1 MLYLLA
7 FIFPIAWGTI
17 LFVKFG
23 KQETWPKGP
32 YMLGI
37 ILTDIFAIA
46 SMVAGKP
53 ITLFTLSPKVS
64 FAFDMDVVG
73 KWFLAAVLLLY
84 TLTLVYAFVYLK
96 IEEHVPTFLAFYFIS
111 LGALIAVCS
120 SANLVTIYFA
130 FELTTLTTV
139 PLVLHEQSKEAVAA
153 GLKYLFYSIGG
164 ALLGLLGV
172 FFLYSYSQDPSAF
185 VPGGVLDAAK
195 ASGNQTILLVAFF
208 LAILGYGTKAGMYP
222 MHGWLPTA
230 HPIAPAPASAL
241 LSGIIAKSGV
251 LVIIRFVFYSVGAD
265 FLRGTWVQ
273 YAWIGIALLTIFMGS
288 MMAFGEKILKKRL
301 AYSTISQISY
311 VMLGMALLTQ
321 EGLQGGL
328 LQMMQHAASKAC
340 LFLCAGAFIYL
351 YKKRDVRELKGIGKT
366 SPMILWAFFF
376 AAMSLVGIPPM
387 GGFTSKWH
395 LAQAALNSGLGFLS
409 VLAPIVLLVSALLT
423 AGNLFPVVID
433 GFFPGHE
440 EGEGHGHGDRD
451 GKGGDNAHSDRDGKG
466 GDHAHAAA
474 GEQKKGPF
482 EKAPAMMWLPLIGLC
497 LISLV
502 IGLFGN
508 SLVAMF
514 GGIV

>member
-1 MLYLLA
+1 MLYLMS
-7 FIFPIAWGTI
+7 IVFPIVFGTGMYLKYRKGEAW
-17 LFVKFG
+17 
-23 KQETWPKGP
+23 PRAP
-32 YMLGI
+32 YLAGI
-37 ILTDIFAIA
+37 IITDVLAVL
-46 SMVAGKP
+46 SMFYGKA

-64 FAFDMDVVG
+64 FAFSMDTVG

-84 TLTLVYAFVYLK
+84 SFTLVYAFVYLK
-96 IEEHVPTFLAFYFIS
+96 MEERVPTFLAFYFIS

-172 FFLYSYSQDPSAF
+172 FFLHAYSTDPSFFTA
-185 VPGGVLDAAK
+185 GGVLDMAK
-195 ASGNQTILLVAFF
+195 AGGNKGILLIAFF

-251 LVIIRFVFYSVGAD
+251 LVILRFVFYSVGPE

-273 YAWIGIALLTIFMGS
+273 YAWIIIALLTIFMGS

-321 EGLQGGL
+321 EGLNGGL
-328 LQMMQHAASKAC
+328 LQVMQHAASKAC

-351 YKKRDVRELKGIGKT
+351 YNKRDVRDLKGIGKT
-366 SPMILWAFFF
+366 SPLILWCFFF
-376 AAMSLVGIPPM
+376 AGMSLVGIPPM

-395 LAQAALNSGLGFLS
+395 LAQAALNSGLGALS
-409 VLAPIVLLVSALLT
+409 VIAPVILLISALLT
-423 AGNLFPVVID
+423 AGYLFPIVID

-440 EGEGHGHGDRD
+440 EGEGHGHGAEAE
-451 GKGGDNAHSDRDGKG
+451 GHSHSQAGSHEEAGVAEAEKGLTILEPK
-466 GDHAHAAA
+466 
-474 GEQKKGPF
+474 
-482 EKAPAMMWLPLIGLC
+482 MMWLPLVGLM

-508 SLVAMF
+508 TLVGMF